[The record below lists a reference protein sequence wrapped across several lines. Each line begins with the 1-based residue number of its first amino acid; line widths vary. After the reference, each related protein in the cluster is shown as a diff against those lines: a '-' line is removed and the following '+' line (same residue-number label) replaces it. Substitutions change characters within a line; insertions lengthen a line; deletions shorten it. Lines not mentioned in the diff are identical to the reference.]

1 MRRRPILL
9 GTLLIIVAFAIQINY
24 DNQFKTFLSGQ
35 PAQPQR
41 GQLPGAGGLNPDDVR
56 QRLAATQGFSV
67 DAYIRLS
74 SYLIGA
80 LGVMSIIVGSAI
92 PDKTAAEVS

>member
-9 GTLLIIVAFAIQINY
+9 GTLLIVIAFAIQVNY
-24 DNQFKTFLSGQ
+24 DNQFKTLLFGQ
-35 PAQPQR
+35 PATPQR
-41 GQLPGAGGLNPDDVR
+41 GQLPAGGFNADEIR
-56 QRLAATQGFSV
+56 QRVAAQGFST

-92 PDKTAAEVS
+92 PDKSSTGIS